1 MDVAIVDD
9 KPRRVEID
17 MMLGTKMREY
27 INGDIVN
34 NYGDGIQL
42 RPGRGS
48 NSSSYDK
55 SYDQSVAGNLHYL
68 NIFRRRKH

>member
-1 MDVAIVDD
+1 MDVAVVDG
-9 KPRRVEID
+9 KERRIEVD
-17 MMLGTKMREY
+17 VMLGTKMREY
-27 INGDIVN
+27 INGEIVN

-55 SYDQSVAGNLHYL
+55 SYDQSVAGNFKILTL
-68 NIFRRRKH
+68 